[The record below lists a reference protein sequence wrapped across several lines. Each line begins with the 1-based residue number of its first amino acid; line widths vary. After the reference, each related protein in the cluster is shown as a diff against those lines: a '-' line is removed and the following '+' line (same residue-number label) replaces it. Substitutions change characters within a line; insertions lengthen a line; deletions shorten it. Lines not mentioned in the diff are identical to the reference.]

1 MAEKQV
7 MLNGQSVTV
16 KELTVSDVRN
26 WVAEQE
32 AGASVDPL
40 RSMVFDDC
48 SLDDLARMADIEAIA
63 LESMTFAD
71 LETLRTTCKALNPH
85 FFRVRA
91 ALLRVAR
98 QLEAEVESMT
108 LTARSS

>member
-1 MAEKQV
+1 MAVKV
-7 MLNGQSVTV
+7 VTLAGQSVTV
-16 KELTVSDVRN
+16 KELTVTDVRN

-32 AGASVDPL
+32 AGAMVDPL

-48 SLDDLARMADIEAIA
+48 SLDDLARMASLEAQA
-63 LESMTFAD
+63 MESMTYAD
-71 LETLRTTCKALNPH
+71 LDTLRSACKALNPH

-98 QLEAEVESMT
+98 QLEAEVASMT
-108 LTARSS
+108 STAR